1 MKNMKRLISIA
12 TMLLI
17 STLQAQNLDK
27 SLLWKISGKGIEKPS
42 YIFGTIHAKCDV
54 SLSPKVMNALNK
66 TDQLYL
72 ELDMDNPNMQ
82 AEMISDMMMKDG
94 MSMDKLASKE
104 DYEIVDAFLKEQLG
118 YSLQQIN
125 TLKPFFVNAM
135 FYPKILDCKSLS
147 LEAELMKISQ
157 QQNKEVLGLE
167 TVKEQMEV
175 FDAISYQEQ
184 IDQLIKSVKDKLAN
198 DKKDYFE
205 GLKMYEKE
213 DLYGLMEVFEKSQNT
228 MMSKYNDVFLVD
240 RNNKWIPKIEKE
252 ILQKPT
258 FFGVGAAHLPGKDGI
273 IMLLRKNGY
282 TVEAVFNN

>member
-1 MKNMKRLISIA
+1 MKIFITIAILLSIG
-12 TMLLI
+12 
-17 STLQAQNLDK
+17 TLQAQNLDK

-94 MSMDKLASKE
+94 MSMDKLTSKE
-104 DYEIVDAFLKEQLG
+104 DYEIVDVFLKEQLG
-118 YSLQQIN
+118 YSLKQIN
-125 TLKPFFVNAM
+125 TLKPFFISAM
-135 FYPKILDCKSLS
+135 FYPKILDCKSQS
-147 LEAELMKISQ
+147 LEAELMKICQ
-157 QQNKEVLGLE
+157 QQNKEIFGLE

-184 IDQLIKSVKDKLAN
+184 IDQLIKSVKDKLTN
-198 DKKDYFE
+198 DKKDYYE

-213 DLYGLMEVFEKSQNT
+213 DLNGLMVVFEKSQNT
-228 MMSKYNDVFLVD
+228 MMSKYNDILVMD

-282 TVEAVFNN
+282 TVEAVFIN

>member
-1 MKNMKRLISIA
+1 MKRFITIVILLSIG
-12 TMLLI
+12 M
-17 STLQAQNLDK
+17 LQAQNLDK
-27 SLLWKISGKGIEKPS
+27 SLLWKISRKGIEKPS
-42 YIFGTIHAKCDV
+42 YIFGTIHAKCDA

-82 AEMISDMMMKDG
+82 AEMMSDVMMNDG
-94 MSMDKLASKE
+94 MSIDKLTSKE
-104 DYEIVDAFLKEQLG
+104 DYEIVDFFLKEQLG
-118 YSLQQIN
+118 YSLKQIN
-125 TLKPFFVNAM
+125 TLKPFFISAM
-135 FYPKILDCKSLS
+135 FYPKILDCKSQS
-147 LEAELMKISQ
+147 LEAELMKICQ
-157 QQNKEVLGLE
+157 QQNKEIFGLE
-167 TVKEQMEV
+167 TVKEQMVV

-184 IDQLIKSVKDKLAN
+184 INQLIKSVKDKLTN

-213 DLYGLMEVFEKSQNT
+213 DLNGLMEVFEKSQNT
-228 MMSKYNDVFLVD
+228 MMSKYNDILVIN

-282 TVEAVFNN
+282 SVEAVFNN

>member
-1 MKNMKRLISIA
+1 MKIFITIAILLSIG
-12 TMLLI
+12 
-17 STLQAQNLDK
+17 TLQAQNLDK

-94 MSMDKLASKE
+94 MSMDKLTSKE
-104 DYEIVDAFLKEQLG
+104 DYEIVDVFLKEQLG
-118 YSLQQIN
+118 YSLKQIN
-125 TLKPFFVNAM
+125 TLKPFFISAM
-135 FYPKILDCKSLS
+135 FYPKILDCKSQS
-147 LEAELMKISQ
+147 LEAELMKICQ
-157 QQNKEVLGLE
+157 QQNKEIFGLE

-184 IDQLIKSVKDKLAN
+184 IDQLIKSVKDKLTN
-198 DKKDYFE
+198 DKKDYYE

-213 DLYGLMEVFEKSQNT
+213 DLNGLMVVFEKSQNT
-228 MMSKYNDVFLVD
+228 MMSKYNDILVMD